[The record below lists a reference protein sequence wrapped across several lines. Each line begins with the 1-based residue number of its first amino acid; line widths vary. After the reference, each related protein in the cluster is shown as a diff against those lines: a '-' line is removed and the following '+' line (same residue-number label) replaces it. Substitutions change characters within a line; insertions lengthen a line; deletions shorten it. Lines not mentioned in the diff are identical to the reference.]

1 MVPVQKVASSSSVRM
16 PVTEADPLGALETPP
31 AATSTGMTKS
41 ATCPIEMMDE
51 NRTPTPSSRKID
63 DDILGEWF
71 SRFISLVCCSSMLQN
86 CRAPCRMFCGFQ
98 VY

>member
-16 PVTEADPLGALETPP
+16 PVAEADPLGALETPP
-31 AATSTGMTKS
+31 TATSTGMTKS

-63 DDILGEWF
+63 DDILGERF
-71 SRFISLVCCSSMLQN
+71 S
-86 CRAPCRMFCGFQ
+86 
-98 VY
+98 

>member
-31 AATSTGMTKS
+31 TATSTGMTKS
-41 ATCPIEMMDE
+41 ATCPIDMMDE

-63 DDILGEWF
+63 DDILGECF
-71 SRFISLVCCSSMLQN
+71 S
-86 CRAPCRMFCGFQ
+86 
-98 VY
+98 

>member
-31 AATSTGMTKS
+31 TATSTGMTKS

-63 DDILGEWF
+63 DDILGE
-71 SRFISLVCCSSMLQN
+71 CCYS
-86 CRAPCRMFCGFQ
+86 C
-98 VY
+98 